1 MGRDRVGW
9 SDVEVVVA
17 GSLGCH
23 QGETVREVGRDGTP
37 VVIGKV
43 GLSEKTGVGQVV
55 LGMKGSTVLDER

>member
-1 MGRDRVGW
+1 M
-9 SDVEVVVA
+9 VVA
-17 GSLGCH
+17 GSLGCRR
-23 QGETVREVGRDGTP
+23 GETVREVGRDGTP